1 MRQDDLMMN
10 FERLRKQG
18 RGERRKTGK
27 QRQKQ
32 PKKQAIL
39 AISEHKDAKL
49 LEDYVTASSMDP
61 DLYRATIQG
70 DILEF
75 IKAVEQ
81 GPDNRHAGVPAA
93 SCIQVTPQKNTVLHL
108 ATIFKH
114 DEIVKLICK
123 DLPFLVMERNCRG
136 DTALHIAAR
145 AGNSLLVNL
154 LINSTEGVLGVKN
167 ETGNTALH
175 EALQHRHEEVAWN
188 IINKDRNMSC
198 SVNKEGKSL
207 LYLAAEAG
215 YANLVRF
222 IMENPAGNYSIE
234 GKLENKPSVKA
245 AILGKN
251 IGVAAHQE
259 EIRNSPEI
267 LLSYSNYMSI

>member
-18 RGERRKTGK
+18 RGERWKTGK

-93 SCIQVTPQKNTVLHL
+93 SCIQVTPSEEHSSSPSN
-108 ATIFKH
+108 
-114 DEIVKLICK
+114 
-123 DLPFLVMERNCRG
+123 
-136 DTALHIAAR
+136 
-145 AGNSLLVNL
+145 NL
-154 LINSTEGVLGVKN
+154 WT
-167 ETGNTALH
+167 
-175 EALQHRHEEVAWN
+175 
-188 IINKDRNMSC
+188 
-198 SVNKEGKSL
+198 
-207 LYLAAEAG
+207 
-215 YANLVRF
+215 
-222 IMENPAGNYSIE
+222 
-234 GKLENKPSVKA
+234 
-245 AILGKN
+245 
-251 IGVAAHQE
+251 
-259 EIRNSPEI
+259 
-267 LLSYSNYMSI
+267 

>member
-1 MRQDDLMMN
+1 MMN

-93 SCIQVTPQKNTVLHL
+93 SCIQVTLRRTQ
-108 ATIFKH
+108 
-114 DEIVKLICK
+114 
-123 DLPFLVMERNCRG
+123 G

-234 GKLENKPSVKA
+234 GKLENKH
-245 AILGKN
+245 L
-251 IGVAAHQE
+251 
-259 EIRNSPEI
+259 
-267 LLSYSNYMSI
+267 

>member
-18 RGERRKTGK
+18 RGERWKTGK

-39 AISEHKDAKL
+39 AISELKDAKL

-108 ATIFKH
+108 ATIFGH

-188 IINKDRNMSC
+188 IINKDRNMYC

-234 GKLENKPSVKA
+234 GELENKPSVKA

-251 IGVAAHQE
+251 TGK
-259 EIRNSPEI
+259 
-267 LLSYSNYMSI
+267 